1 MEQFAPYGHA
11 LVSVAL
17 YAVVANILNAATGIS
32 KGGLNLAPGALPE
45 ADYANKAWRLDRTY
59 MNTVEMLSF
68 YAAVVFAAILA
79 RADATWVNWLAS
91 IGFLT
96 RLGVCAVY
104 LPGIGKGYGGIRTGF
119 NIIGSVCNIGLV
131 LLTIFAVV

>member
-1 MEQFAPYGHA
+1 MEQFAAYGHA

-17 YAVVANILNAATGIS
+17 YAVVANVLNAATGIN
-32 KGGLNLAPGALPE
+32 KGKLNLTPGDLPK
-45 ADYANKAWRLDRTY
+45 ADYASMAWRLDRTY
-59 MNTVEMLSF
+59 MNTVEMLAF

-79 RADATWVNWLAS
+79 GADASWVNWLAS

-104 LPGIGKGYGGIRTGF
+104 LPGVGRGYGGLRTLF
-119 NIIGSVCNIGLV
+119 NVIGSLCNIGLAI
-131 LLTIFAVV
+131 LTLIAVF